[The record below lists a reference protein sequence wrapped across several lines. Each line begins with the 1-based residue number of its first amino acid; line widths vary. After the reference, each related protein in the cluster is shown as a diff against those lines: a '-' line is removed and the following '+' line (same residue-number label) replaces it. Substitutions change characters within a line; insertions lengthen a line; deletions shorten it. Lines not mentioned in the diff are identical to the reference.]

1 MQIHFFTR
9 NTTDMHRY
17 VKYLKIKH
25 YNKTYYVCNKNSK
38 TKKRWQLI
46 MKKWEIKHTNW
57 N

>member
-25 YNKTYYVCNKNSK
+25 YNKTYYVCNKK
-38 TKKRWQLI
+38 TMATYNEKMGNKAHKLEL
-46 MKKWEIKHTNW
+46 K
-57 N
+57 